1 MLSGL
6 VCMVVRLVSDR
17 LGLSVS
23 VSVVVMGLLLEPQS
37 RVFASEDRARHF
49 AVERVVDLRMT
60 GLDLSSLKSQ
70 AATNVRTMSPS
81 TSKTGILLMFTYA
94 EDLCDLV
101 PLL

>member
-6 VCMVVRLVSDR
+6 VALRVVRN
-17 LGLSVS
+17 GLRVCVS
-23 VSVVVMGLLLEPQS
+23 VCVVVVSLLLEPQS
-37 RVFASEDRARHF
+37 GVLASEDRAGHL
-49 AVERVVDLRMT
+49 AVERVVDLRMAS
-60 GLDLSSLKSQ
+60 LDLSSLESQ
-70 AATNVRTMSPS
+70 SATKVRTVSPS